1 VSGWEI
7 GAERADRTSVSKR
20 LAKRGVGCR
29 TSTPAPLP
37 RSGSGAV
44 SRGYKNT
51 YELCAEFLHS
61 LSTYM
66 LFCHE
71 GDSCL

>member
-1 VSGWEI
+1 MSGWEI
-7 GAERADRTSVSKR
+7 GAERADRTSVIRR

-29 TSTPAPLP
+29 TSTPA
-37 RSGSGAV
+37 SGAV

-51 YELCAEFLHS
+51 YERCAEFLHS